1 MKKAVIAIAAITCA
15 AALTFCGCSGCS
27 GCGSSV
33 TVNNNYYTMSDD
45 QFAQYLEE
53 LEKNGAS
60 AESLIEIS
68 SQRSV
73 FSSVSILSFIT
84 DYEYVQSGKSGS
96 YVYSDSVFNGSG
108 VIVDLDKDK
117 GDAYVLTNAHV
128 IYDDTYNLN
137 IASKVYLYLYGQD
150 VQGTNYSFVYGTS
163 SKNGQTYYYYDCTG
177 DDDYRITASVI
188 SVSVQYDLAVLKVTG
203 STVLQNSNAIAA
215 SFSDDDEVYA
225 GQPAY
230 AVGNPLGDGTTVT
243 TGVVSQDSLPTY
255 LNVKSD
261 IYTLYREIK
270 TDAAVNGGNSG
281 GGFYN
286 KRGELIGIINSKLE
300 DEDIDNNAYAL
311 AGSYVKRLYK
321 LMIESADGTSLNGT
335 SPDSTGLKRP
345 YLKGA
350 YSVDQEYYSS
360 YGADV
365 QFSIDTGY
373 DSTYMYAYLD
383 ENGNARIMEEVAA
396 NTTSYGLSA
405 GDVITHLTIKNGST
419 VIEDLDI
426 TRKYMLDDALLSY
439 RDGYTVTLT
448 YEHGDDEPAT
458 KDVSCQWY
466 SVI

>member
-1 MKKAVIAIAAITCA
+1 MKKAIIAIAAITCA

-45 QFAQYLEE
+45 QFQSYLKSLEE
-53 LEKNGAS
+53 NGAS

-73 FSSVSILSFIT
+73 FSSVSILSFMT
-84 DYEYVQSGKSGS
+84 DYEQSGRS
-96 YVYSDSVFNGSG
+96 YVYSDSVYNGSG
-108 VIVDLDKDK
+108 VIVELDKDK

-128 IYDDTYNLN
+128 VYDDTFTLN

-163 SKNGQTYYYYDCTG
+163 SKNGQTYYYYDCQ
-177 DDDYRITASVI
+177 DDDNYRIEADVI

-215 SFSDDDEVYA
+215 TFADEDEVYA

-261 IYTLYREIK
+261 VYTLYREIK

-286 KRGELIGIINSKLE
+286 KKGQLIGIINSKLE

-311 AGSYVKRLYK
+311 AGSYVKRLWP
-321 LMIESADGTSLNGT
+321 LMVEKASGTSLNGST
-335 SPDSTGLKRP
+335 SSDSTGLERP

-350 YSVDQEYYSS
+350 YSVDQDYYSG

-365 QFSIDTGY
+365 QYSIDTGY
-373 DSTYMYAYLD
+373 DSSYMYAYLD
-383 ENGNARIMEEVAA
+383 KNGNARIMEEVAA
-396 NTTSYGLSA
+396 NTTSYGLSE

-448 YEHGDDEPAT
+448 YDHGSDEGLT